1 MEQTFE
7 SFLKRNLM
15 LLTDFVL
22 AKNKHASRSRI
33 YNEINQLFQPALVGV
48 MPKLLAAKLTIQM
61 KQTSFGN
68 NILYMEGDDA
78 FNNNRFIIETCSK
91 SILGVENDA
100 GDVEP
105 LTKDLIETCHKYKL
119 TFVMPLNL
127 NNTLDDDK
135 AIDDQ
140 INELD
145 MDLNHAESDDD
156 NDTE

>member
-33 YNEINQLFQPALVGV
+33 YNEINRLFQPALVGV
-48 MPKLLAAKLTIQM
+48 MPKIKFSKLTIRM

-135 AIDDQ
+135 TIDDQ
-140 INELD
+140 INELVLL
-145 MDLNHAESDDD
+145 DLNHAESD
-156 NDTE
+156 NDSE